1 MSLDWCPHYFILF
14 VWLDLQINSSVNSS
28 DNDLC
33 FKFYVHENVGRH
45 EYFPRLPWWTGMI
58 WNHELVSLE
67 SSSLLKYDKW
77 FHKLHDFSII
87 THLIETIT
95 NPQKVLTLSDYSYLF
110 FFWVVVDEIW
120 LFPSLTQI
128 KASLNDINFSK
139 SQQQ

>member
-14 VWLDLQINSSVNSS
+14 VWLDLPINSS

-33 FKFYVHENVGRH
+33 FKFYVHEKVGRH
-45 EYFPRLPWWTGMI
+45 EYFPRLAWWTWMI

-77 FHKLHDFSII
+77 YGFINYTII

-110 FFWVVVDEIW
+110 LFFFGDEIW
-120 LFPSLTQI
+120 LFVSLTQI

>member
-33 FKFYVHENVGRH
+33 FKFYVHEKVGRH

-67 SSSLLKYDKW
+67 SSSLWKYDKW
-77 FHKLHDFSII
+77 YGFINYTIFLSL
-87 THLIETIT
+87 LI
-95 NPQKVLTLSDYSYLF
+95 
-110 FFWVVVDEIW
+110 W
-120 LFPSLTQI
+120 
-128 KASLNDINFSK
+128 
-139 SQQQ
+139 